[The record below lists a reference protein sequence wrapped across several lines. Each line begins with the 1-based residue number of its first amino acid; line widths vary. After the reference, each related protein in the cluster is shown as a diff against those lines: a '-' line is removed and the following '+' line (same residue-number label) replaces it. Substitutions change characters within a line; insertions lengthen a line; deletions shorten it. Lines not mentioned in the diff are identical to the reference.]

1 MFKAATSLTCD
12 SDVIKM
18 PISRLKCFKMNY
30 DRWEKPPLNL
40 IKPKNLGK
48 KDINII
54 FQMNH

>member
-1 MFKAATSLTCD
+1 MFKAATSLNYN
-12 SDVIKM
+12 SVVKE
-18 PISRLKCFKMNY
+18 LKCFKMNY

-48 KDINII
+48 KDINIV